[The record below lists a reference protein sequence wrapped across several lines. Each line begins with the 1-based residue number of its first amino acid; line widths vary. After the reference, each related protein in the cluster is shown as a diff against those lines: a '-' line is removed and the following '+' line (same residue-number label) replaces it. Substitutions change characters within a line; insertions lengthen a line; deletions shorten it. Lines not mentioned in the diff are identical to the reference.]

1 MSTDAADTQTGPV
14 SVFEAVET
22 MYPEPEGQPEVTA
35 EEAQEAEPV
44 ESTEEEIAAPDDAAE
59 SEEPDPQEASEEP
72 QHLAIDEYGDLTI
85 PVVVNGQEQKVSLA
99 DAAKGYQLQ
108 SDYTRKSMALA
119 EERKAF
125 EAEQAEMTE
134 QMNRQQEQIAQMLV
148 SQQEPEPDWV
158 KLAEELDPWE
168 YQQRQAQHQVKKAE
182 RERTLQQVQARQHA
196 EQQKVIE
203 QETRLLVE
211 KVPDFFDHR
220 DAVLKGSMEFYGFH
234 EQEVTTATDHRIL
247 MMANDARKW
256 RESQK
261 NGKAAIEKA
270 TRKPPKVVK
279 PGAAR
284 GKAEVTAEQNAAA
297 KKKLAK
303 PGGVSIDEYL
313 DAKGF

>member
-1 MSTDAADTQTGPV
+1 MSTDATDTQDGPV
-14 SVFEAVET
+14 SVFEAVEA
-22 MYPEPEGQPEVTA
+22 MYPEPEGQPEAET

-44 ESTEEEIAAPDDAAE
+44 ESTEEEAAEPEQTAE
-59 SEEPDPQEASEEP
+59 SEDADPEASEEP

-85 PVVVNGQEQKVSLA
+85 PVIIDGQEQKVSLKE
-99 DAAKGYQLQ
+99 AAKGYQLQ

-125 EAEQAEMTE
+125 EAQQAEMTE
-134 QMNRQQEQIAQMLV
+134 AMNRQQEQLAQLLS

-168 YQQRQAQHQVKKAE
+168 YQQRRATHDAKQAE
-182 RERTLQQVQARQHA
+182 RAKVMQQVQARQHV

-220 DAVLKGSMEFYGFH
+220 DAVLKGAMEFYGFH

-256 RESQK
+256 RESQSK
-261 NGKAAIEKA
+261 GKAAIEKA

-279 PGAAR
+279 PGASK
-284 GKAEVTAEQNAAA
+284 GTAEIKAEQNAAA
-297 KKKLAK
+297 NRKLAGPISAK
-303 PGGVSIDEYL
+303 EYAAIFS
-313 DAKGF
+313 D